1 MRCAMNERVDL
12 ETAELCLHDRGRL
25 AFAAAAVAGLPGE
38 FRALESAALLALI
51 TTSPALSFLNSVTGV
66 AEDSVEA
73 LPDVLETFA
82 AVGAPS
88 PSLIT
93 GHPTAMLRDQLHL
106 LGYAPAGRRPLAV
119 IDLPM
124 ASDADN
130 GEDGGLQV
138 RENEAG
144 DELRLFLDVLAAGYA
159 APKAVSDFLLTE
171 HSTAGVRRFLAWRG
185 NQAVA
190 AGAMSLHRDVAV
202 LGGAA
207 TVPAARGLGAQTALL
222 QYRLRMAEVAGCV
235 AATATAA
242 PNSPSTRNLA
252 QAGFTVWLRQGWR
265 RSASVRQP

>member
-1 MRCAMNERVDL
+1 MTAMWCAMNERVDL

-25 AFAAAAVAGLPGE
+25 AFAAAATAGLPGD
-38 FRALESAALLALI
+38 FRAFESAALLASM

-73 LPDVLETFA
+73 LPEVLETFA

-93 GHPTAMLRDQLHL
+93 GHPTALLRDQLHR
-106 LGYAPAGRRPLAV
+106 LGFAPAGRRPLAV
-119 IDLPM
+119 IDLPV
-124 ASDADN
+124 ASDDGN
-130 GEDGGLQV
+130 GDGLQL
-138 RENEAG
+138 REVEAG

-159 APKAVSDFLLTE
+159 APEAVSDFLRAE
-171 HSTAGVRRFLAWRG
+171 HSTARVRRFLAWRG
-185 NQAVA
+185 NQPVA
-190 AGAMSLHRDVAV
+190 AGAMSRHRDVAV

-222 QYRLRMAEVAGCV
+222 QFRLRMAEAAGCV

-242 PNSPSTRNLA
+242 PDSHSSRNLA
-252 QAGFTVWLRQGWR
+252 QAGFTVWLRHRWCRPG
-265 RSASVRQP
+265 

>member
-1 MRCAMNERVDL
+1 
-12 ETAELCLHDRGRL
+12 
-25 AFAAAAVAGLPGE
+25 
-38 FRALESAALLALI
+38 LESAALLALI

-73 LPDVLETFA
+73 LPGVLETFA

-93 GHPTAMLRDQLHL
+93 GHPTAMLQDQLHL
-106 LGYAPAGRRPLAV
+106 MGYAPAGRRPLAA

-124 ASDADN
+124 ASGADD
-130 GEDGGLQV
+130 GEDGGLQA
-138 RENEAG
+138 REIEA

-159 APKAVSDFLLTE
+159 SPKAVSDFLLAE
-171 HSTAGVRRFLAWRG
+171 HSTARVRRFLAWRG
-185 NQAVA
+185 DQAVA
-190 AGAMSLHRDVAV
+190 AGAMSLHHGVAV

-222 QYRLRMAEVAGCV
+222 QFRLRMAEVAGCV

-242 PNSPSTRNLA
+242 PDSPSSRNLA
-252 QAGFTVWLRQGWR
+252 QAGFTVCLRQGWR
-265 RSASVRQP
+265 RVRQP